1 MQGVTPGFRRGPA
14 ELQSESL
21 GRGYGH
27 TLDGWMACTLRWMVG
42 WLIMLYVRLPAVAI
56 AHAIRVP
63 AVAIAMA
70 GTHHAPLLLG
80 VTRRVFSFLGVCVVV
95 LSDLAFSEGVGRVCL
110 RARIN
115 LNLNLAIRRT

>member
-1 MQGVTPGFRRGPA
+1 
-14 ELQSESL
+14 
-21 GRGYGH
+21 
-27 TLDGWMACTLRWMVG
+27 MACTLRWMVG

-95 LSDLAFSEGVGRVCL
+95 LSDLASSEAVGRVCL

-115 LNLNLAIRRT
+115 LNLNLNLSLRGKLVRGSVSTPPGGHPARPDYIYFA